1 MADLLVGYDPAQ
13 PAGSRFAPEVRAEI
27 AEVAPDN
34 IDNGS
39 VTTAKLANDAVT
51 GDKIAPGAVSSTEIA
66 QNGVASVNLASG
78 AVTSSKIADDA
89 VTADKAGLG
98 VPTARDNS
106 TNPIGLTFVPLT
118 AAQYGAIS
126 SPDPNTIYLISDT

>member
-13 PAGSRFAPEVRAEI
+13 PAGSRFSPEVRAEI

-34 IDNGS
+34 IENGS

-51 GDKIAPGAVSSTEIA
+51 GDKLAPGAVGSAEIA
-66 QNGVASVNLASG
+66 QNGVASTNLASD
-78 AVTSSKIADDA
+78 AVTTTKLADDA
-89 VTADKAGLG
+89 VTAAKAGLG
-98 VPTARDNS
+98 VPTAHDAS
-106 TNPIGLTFVPLT
+106 GNPISIDFVPIT
-118 AAQYGAIS
+118 AAAYGAIS